1 MKVLN
6 TMKIDEL
13 LKVIVEMG
21 GSDLHLKPMRPPLLR
36 KDGQLRPLKFEVF
49 KPDDIDRV
57 IMPLLNKR
65 QINELKENQSVD
77 VGYSVPG
84 VSRFRVNVF
93 VQRGT
98 YGAVFRRI
106 PINIPSL
113 HDWGLPEI
121 LYEFT
126 KLNEGL
132 VLITGPTGSG
142 KSSTLAGLI
151 REINETRMKHIITI
165 EDPIE
170 FLFRDERS
178 AISQREVG
186 MDTPSF
192 QHALKNALRQ
202 DPDIIMVGEMRDL
215 STIETAIT
223 ASETGHLVFST
234 LHTNNAPQSID
245 RILDTFPA
253 NQQKQVRMQLAQVLQ
268 AVVSLKLVPRK
279 DGKGLF
285 GAVEICRNSPMIS
298 KMIEENRIGEI
309 LEEMEKSVSYYRM
322 QSMNQSLIS
331 LVVNNIISYETAL
344 QVSANPEDLDLALR
358 KIFFGE
364 IQRQGDNMD
373 GSVADYS
380 IIEDLLE
387 AKRLYDD
394 LQEKFKFEI
403 KTREDQITELQ
414 TDFRAS
420 EERLQ
425 QAFNQL
431 DRLLKEK
438 ESATQEKDKMR
449 EQYEKKIY
457 QVRRQYEEMLR
468 GQKRR

>member
-1 MKVLN
+1 
-6 TMKIDEL
+6 MKIDEL

-21 GSDLHLKPMRPPLLR
+21 ASDLHLKPMRPPLLR
-36 KDGQLRPLKFEVF
+36 KDGMLRPLKFDVF
-49 KPDDIDRV
+49 TPDKIESV
-57 IMPLLNKR
+57 ITPMLNQRQLL
-65 QINELKENQSVD
+65 ELKEKQSVD
-77 VGYSVPG
+77 VGYSVAG

-113 HDWGLPEI
+113 RDWDLPEI
-121 LYEFT
+121 LYDFA
-126 KLNEGL
+126 KLNQGL
-132 VLITGPTGSG
+132 VLVTGPTGSG
-142 KSSTLAGLI
+142 KSSTLAGMV
-151 REINETRMKHIITI
+151 REINETRLKHIITI

-170 FLFRDERS
+170 FLFRDDRS

-192 QHALKNALRQ
+192 QQALRNALRQ

-215 STIETAIT
+215 PTIETAIT
-223 ASETGHLVFST
+223 ASETGHLVLST

-245 RILDTFPA
+245 RILDAFPA
-253 NQQKQVRMQLAQVLQ
+253 NQQKQLRMQLAQVLQ
-268 AVVSLKLVPRK
+268 AVISLKLIQRK
-279 DGKGLF
+279 DGKGLVS
-285 GAVEICRNSPMIS
+285 AVEICRNSPMIS
-298 KMIEENRIGEI
+298 KMIEEGRINEI
-309 LEEMEKSVSYYRM
+309 TEEMEKSVSYYRM
-322 QSMNQSLIS
+322 QSTNQSLIA
-331 LVVNNIISYETAL
+331 LVINNIITYEMAI
-344 QVSANPEDLDLALR
+344 QSSDNSEDLDLALR

-364 IQRQGDNMD
+364 KFRQGGDMK

-380 IIEDLLE
+380 IIEELLE

-403 KTREDQITELQ
+403 KSREDRVLELQ
-414 TDFRAS
+414 ADYNAS

-425 QAFNQL
+425 QAFHQM

-438 ESATQEKDKMR
+438 EQATQDKDKMR
-449 EQYEKKIY
+449 DLYEKKIS
-457 QVRRQYEEMLR
+457 QIRKQYEEML
-468 GQKRR
+468 GNQKRR